1 MRTPPNPGCLTVNPF
16 LSGPDFRRQSLFFVC
31 QYIRDSYIYSHCFAD
46 NVKCGEKTMRLHE
59 GALLGGT
66 TNFLLEIF
74 FSFFLIWKMS
84 VYLSDRSVHMQ
95 REYVAPFQIHSLPT
109 NLLFCPI
116 HQFNYVKSY

>member
-1 MRTPPNPGCLTVNPF
+1 MRTPPKPGCLTVNPF

-66 TNFLLEIF
+66 TNFLLEF
-74 FSFFLIWKMS
+74 FSFFLLNMENVSLFI
-84 VYLSDRSVHMQ
+84 RSFSTYAK
-95 REYVAPFQIHSLPT
+95 EYVAPFQIHSLPT
-109 NLLFCPI
+109 NSLFCSI